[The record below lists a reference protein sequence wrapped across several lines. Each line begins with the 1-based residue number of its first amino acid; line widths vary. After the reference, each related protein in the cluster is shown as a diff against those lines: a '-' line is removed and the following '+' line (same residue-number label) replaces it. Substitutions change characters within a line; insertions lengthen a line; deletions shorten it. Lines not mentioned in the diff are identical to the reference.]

1 MSPLMTHT
9 LEQKAVRRARL
20 TALPYP
26 EKVRI
31 VAQMRSAALRI
42 RFAAGNLSSGTTPPL
57 APHAQQS

>member
-1 MSPLMTHT
+1 MTHT
-9 LEQKAVRRARL
+9 LEQKAARRARL

-42 RFAAGNLSSGTTPPL
+42 RFAAGSLNSGTTPPH
-57 APHAQQS
+57 APPYPAVRKD